1 MQSYWKLQPQPKR
14 SYKPILGVSQGIHI
28 LILHLEVP
36 LRGLDL
42 E

>member
-28 LILHLEVP
+28 QILQSIVP
-36 LRGLDL
+36 SRGLDL
-42 E
+42 D